1 MAPLRPCCGTLFL
14 ERPEQM
20 SAHPGKGANSRPKS
34 GYHQDQLDKAM
45 NYIPFAYRT
54 IGEGLL
60 TGTGLSQ
67 RQL

>member
-1 MAPLRPCCGTLFL
+1 MAPLRPCSGTLL

-20 SAHPGKGANSRPKS
+20 SAHPGKGTNSRPKS

-45 NYIPFAYRT
+45 NYIAFAYRSM
-54 IGEGLL
+54 GEGLL
-60 TGTGLSQ
+60 IGTRLSQ